1 MQSVETKTKTGEE
14 LLAEAA
20 AGMRSMAKEL
30 ENKDCFNG
38 ENGERL
44 LAEATANMQSLA
56 TKLGNDDYFD
66 EVQQAG
72 IDTLNNAIMALP
84 RVEQILMYQKL
95 LGEVGNGWFS
105 EPLSEQ
111 QLKEKWDSENFTID
125 HILGNMRLHL
135 GTYSAKLQQD
145 ILIFL
150 LNEMPEKLREQ
161 QEEET
166 LNDAVQ
172 ELLDAIG
179 ELPDDEQVGI
189 YKDLTEQIKNREA
202 VAA

>member
-1 MQSVETKTKTGEE
+1 MRGMKATKRSRDEE
-14 LLAEAA
+14 LLAEATA
-20 AGMRSMAKEL
+20 DVQSLAGKL
-30 ENKDCFNG
+30 ENKD
-38 ENGERL
+38 
-44 LAEATANMQSLA
+44 
-56 TKLGNDDYFD
+56 YFD
-66 EVQQAG
+66 DVQQAG
-72 IDTLNNAIMALP
+72 YQALCDAILALP
-84 RVEQILMYQKL
+84 RIEQILMYKKL
-95 LGEVGNGWFS
+95 LGAVGNGWFS

-111 QLKEKWDSENFTID
+111 QLKEKWDGENGTTD

-135 GTYSAKLQQD
+135 GTYSPRLQQD

-172 ELLDAIG
+172 ELLDAVG

-189 YKDLTEQIKNREA
+189 YKDLTEQVKTREA
-202 VAA
+202 LAVTAN